1 MKTVILTILV
11 FGVIIMLHE
20 SGHFL
25 FAKLFHVK
33 VEEFSFGMGPKLW
46 SRIKRGTQYTIR
58 AFPIGGYVAME
69 GEDDAGSG
77 AVVRE
82 KIVSAAEG
90 GPLYEKPAW
99 QRFIIMAAGAVMNVI
114 LGFIILIVVT
124 AMSGLIGTTTVAVFD
139 EDSVSANYLQAG
151 DEIIKVNGYNTRFYG
166 DATFQMLRDQDGTID
181 FTLIRDGEV
190 MEVTVPFRTEELSDG
205 ITGMHMDFKFLGEP
219 VNFSNTITY
228 AWHWTFS
235 LVKQVWYSV
244 IDVFTGRYGLQAIS
258 GPVGTATI
266 ISQASSQGLRSFL
279 LLVAYITI
287 NVGVFNLLPLPAL
300 DGGRILFV
308 LIDVTAQGTAFVACA
323 DVLAQIV
330 MLELLCPGLPIIA
343 TTLLFSMDMQSTYTL
358 QSNTEIT
365 FARLICMD
373 LFERGYNIRAHS
385 YGTGTDSLCLDA
397 QNFIERTSLI
407 HAMAMSNASVLGGMG
422 QLETAKT
429 ISPVQL
435 IIDNEI
441 MGIAQRLRAGLD
453 VNDETIDWDELI
465 EGIDK
470 DPAFSFLMSEHT
482 FRHFEEPHRPDM
494 FNRDGVVRWEREGS
508 KTLLDKAEEKYYA
521 LMAEEADY
529 ALPADKTA
537 AVDEVLKKAHAALVK
552 D

>member
-219 VNFSNTITY
+219 VNFSTTITY

-235 LVKQVWYSV
+235 LVLADMACRQSAVQWALRRLSHRHLRRGFV
-244 IDVFTGRYGLQAIS
+244 LSCCLWPIS
-258 GPVGTATI
+258 PSMLVYLI
-266 ISQASSQGLRSFL
+266 CCLCRHWMEDASCSFL
-279 LLVAYITI
+279 L
-287 NVGVFNLLPLPAL
+287 
-300 DGGRILFV
+300 
-308 LIDVTAQGTAFVACA
+308 
-323 DVLAQIV
+323 
-330 MLELLCPGLPIIA
+330 
-343 TTLLFSMDMQSTYTL
+343 
-358 QSNTEIT
+358 
-365 FARLICMD
+365 
-373 LFERGYNIRAHS
+373 
-385 YGTGTDSLCLDA
+385 
-397 QNFIERTSLI
+397 
-407 HAMAMSNASVLGGMG
+407 
-422 QLETAKT
+422 K
-429 ISPVQL
+429 
-435 IIDNEI
+435 
-441 MGIAQRLRAGLD
+441 
-453 VNDETIDWDELI
+453 
-465 EGIDK
+465 
-470 DPAFSFLMSEHT
+470 
-482 FRHFEEPHRPDM
+482 
-494 FNRDGVVRWEREGS
+494 
-508 KTLLDKAEEKYYA
+508 
-521 LMAEEADY
+521 
-529 ALPADKTA
+529 
-537 AVDEVLKKAHAALVK
+537 
-552 D
+552 